1 MCPFV
6 EGGEVLSSNATFFTV
21 IGVERYDLG
30 NGIESLLRHFGHL
43 GFLLLIFVILFKGGF
58 VLEKSFLCVQD
69 RQTDPCLEESCRGG
83 DSKTARHA
91 LNLAW

>member
-6 EGGEVLSSNATFFTV
+6 EGGQVLSPNVTFFTV

-43 GFLLLIFVILFKGGF
+43 GFLLLILVILFKGGF
-58 VLEKSFLCVQD
+58 VLEESFLCVQD
-69 RQTDPCLEESCRGG
+69 GQTDPCLEESCCVGG
-83 DSKTARHA
+83 SKTARHA